1 MMNKL
6 LVVSLSIL
14 GLTLGSHVY
23 AKSKVANCFIQ
34 TTDGNYKGQCKFYVE
49 EGGTF
54 SLSSL
59 QEGKPLLPNITDVN
73 VYILEKGYAQVRGLT
88 TDGINSMWGDATRST
103 KDKSCWIGSNFKICA
118 K

>member
-1 MMNKL
+1 MNKL
-6 LVVSLSIL
+6 LGISLSII
-14 GLTLGSHVY
+14 GLTLGSTVY
-23 AKSKVANCFIQ
+23 AKTKLANCFIQ
-34 TTDGNYKGQCKFYVE
+34 TTDGTYKGKCKFYVE

-73 VYILEKGYAQVRGLT
+73 VYILEKGHAQVRGLT

-103 KDKSCWIGSNFKICA
+103 KDKSCWIGSDFKICA